1 VSEALA
7 LHQRIGAD
15 ISDKIRSGAW
25 PPGFRIPFE
34 HELTRQYGC
43 ARATV
48 NKAVQALAAAGLVE
62 RRRRAGTFVV
72 RPRIHSAVLEIPDI
86 EGEVTRRGQIYA
98 YELLCAD
105 PHGIDPDDPDVAMLG
120 ASDRWLKLRCRHVAD
135 GRAFAFEERVINLTD
150 VPQAAAADFSREA
163 PGAWLRA
170 RVAWT
175 EARHQISAINPNAQ
189 VARSLGVRTTTACLC
204 VKRWTW
210 RQGVGITFVRQVFPG
225 DAYDLVAS
233 FTPGCPAVPTGED
246 YAIL

>member
-1 VSEALA
+1 MSEAQA
-7 LHQRIGAD
+7 LHLRIGAD
-15 ISDKIRSGAW
+15 LSARIRSGEW

-86 EGEVTRRGQIYA
+86 EGEITRRGQGYG
-98 YELLCAD
+98 YELIGAVTHPVD
-105 PHGIDPDDPDVAMLG
+105 PADPDVAAMGAAGRML
-120 ASDRWLKLRCRHVAD
+120 DLRCRHVAD
-135 GRAFAFEERVINLTD
+135 GRPFAFEERLINLAS
-150 VPQAAAADFSREA
+150 VPEAASADFTTEA

-170 RVAWT
+170 HVAWT
-175 EARHQISAINPNAQ
+175 EARHQISAVNPDPA
-189 VARSLGVRTTTACLC
+189 VARRLGVRTTTACLC

-210 RQGVGITFVRQVFPG
+210 RQGVGVTYVRQTFPG

-233 FTPGCPAVPTGED
+233 FTPM
-246 YAIL
+246 

>member
-1 VSEALA
+1 VTEAAA

-15 ISDKIRSGAW
+15 ISYKIRSGEW

-48 NKAVQALAAAGLVE
+48 NKAVQALAATGLVE

-86 EGEVTRRGQIYA
+86 EGEITRRGQAYA
-98 YELLCAD
+98 YELLDAATTPPD
-105 PHGIDPDDPDVAMLG
+105 LGDPDIAALG
-120 ASDRWLKLRCRHVAD
+120 LTGLLLGLRCLHVAN
-135 GRAFAFEERVINLTD
+135 GRPFAFEERLINLAS
-150 VPQAAAADFSREA
+150 VPEAADADFTAQA

-170 RVAWT
+170 HVAWS
-175 EARHQISAINPNAQ
+175 EARHQISAINPDTA
-189 VARSLGVRTTTACLC
+189 VARRLVMRTTTACLL

-210 RQGVGITFVRQVFPG
+210 RQDVGVTFVRQTFPG
-225 DAYDLVAS
+225 DAYDLIAS
-233 FTPGCPAVPTGED
+233 FTPR
-246 YAIL
+246 